1 MSNKIIDHKF
11 REILF
16 PTLLIVMTINLTSMA
31 DLVFVAHFI
40 GHNGQAALQVFEPLV
55 MLTTIFEWLFGLGG
69 QILSLNRK
77 AEFDEVGSNHYFT
90 AALLTTLALSVM
102 ILLICFAFKDLVIA
116 ILNPTSG
123 IVPYVNDY
131 ATFAFISFPITTIL
145 AVLTEFVRVDNLPK
159 LASALIIIANVVNLI
174 FDVIFLG
181 YFHTGIGGASIA
193 TVIGYAVG
201 LICALKYY
209 HDGKITFR
217 FSLSKMQIKSWI
229 KSTIEIIKTGS
240 PGASIALFVILNVYI
255 MNFILSSILGTIG
268 LNIFNV
274 CLNALLVISIFVMG
288 ISMTLSSVVSS
299 CYTQNDFYNLN
310 HVIYKSI
317 ILTLLC
323 SVIFTIFLWVYPD
336 GFFIFFNLNQMPND
350 AIIKTAVRLFSL
362 AFIPY
367 ALAGILIFYYEGIE
381 RFIPSGIVSIISTF
395 IGPIL
400 FTIILYPLMGINGI
414 WLSFLFGMI
423 LAIISALIYS
433 KIIEQK
439 EKEYYG
445 LFLIKKDLIP
455 KTRNYD
461 FENLNDETKYEM
473 YSHLK
478 GLNIDESNL
487 EKLENV
493 LKYIFESNGGNIPI
507 EISIIDYDDSIK
519 VNIKDEG
526 KMDIFKDNAD
536 FSDDEQISY
545 SEVLGFNNV
554 MFTVFKHS
562 QNC

>member
-1 MSNKIIDHKF
+1 MSNKIINHKF

-31 DLVFVAHFI
+31 DLVFVANFI

-69 QILSLNRK
+69 QILSLNKK
-77 AEFDEVGSNHYFT
+77 AEFDDVGSNHYFT
-90 AALLTTLALSVM
+90 VALLTTLVLSIM
-102 ILLICFAFKDLVIA
+102 ILLICFIFKDSVIA
-116 ILNPTSG
+116 ILNPTSE

-131 ATFAFISFPITTIL
+131 ATFAFISFPIATLL

-159 LASALIIIANVVNLI
+159 LASALIIIANVVNII

-181 YFHTGIGGASIA
+181 YFHTGIEGASIA
-193 TVIGYAVG
+193 TVIGYTVG

-209 HDGKITFR
+209 HDSKITFR
-217 FSLSKMQIKSWI
+217 FILSKLQIRSWI
-229 KSTIEIIKTGS
+229 KSTIEIIKIGS
-240 PGASIALFVILNVYI
+240 PGASIALFVIITVYV

-274 CLNALLVISIFVMG
+274 CLNALLVISIFVIG
-288 ISMTLSSVVSS
+288 ISMTLSSVVSF
-299 CYTQNDFYNLN
+299 CYAQNDFYNLKY
-310 HVIYKSI
+310 IIRKSI
-317 ILTLLC
+317 ILAVLC
-323 SVIFTIFLWVYPD
+323 SVVFTIILWVDPD
-336 GFFIFFNLNQMPND
+336 KFLIFFNLNQTPYD
-350 AIIKTAVRLFSL
+350 AIIKTAIRLFSL

-367 ALAGILIFYYEGIE
+367 AFVGILIFYYEGIE
-381 RFIPSGIVSIISTF
+381 RFIPSGIVSIVSIF
-395 IGPIL
+395 IGPLL
-400 FTIILYPLMGINGI
+400 FTLILYPQVGINGI
-414 WLSFLFGMI
+414 WLSFLLGMI

-433 KIIEQK
+433 KIIERR

-445 LFLIKKDLIP
+445 LFFIKKDLIP
-455 KTRNYD
+455 KTRNYA
-461 FENLNDETKYEM
+461 FENFNDQSKYEM

-478 GLNIDESNL
+478 DLNIDNSNL
-487 EKLENV
+487 DKLVNV

-507 EISIIDYDDSIK
+507 EIYIIDFDDCIK

-526 KMDIFKDNAD
+526 KMEIFKNNPD
-536 FSDDEQISY
+536 FSNDEQITY

-554 MFTVFKHS
+554 MFTVLKG
-562 QNC
+562 QL

>member
-1 MSNKIIDHKF
+1 MSNKIINHKF

-31 DLVFVAHFI
+31 DLVFVANFI

-69 QILSLNRK
+69 QILSLNKK
-77 AEFDEVGSNHYFT
+77 AEFDDVGSNHYFT
-90 AALLTTLALSVM
+90 VALLTTLVLSIM
-102 ILLICFAFKDLVIA
+102 ILLICFIFKDSVIA
-116 ILNPTSG
+116 ILNPTPE

-131 ATFAFISFPITTIL
+131 ATFAFISFPIATLL

-159 LASALIIIANVVNLI
+159 LASALIIIANVVNII

-181 YFHTGIGGASIA
+181 YFHTGIEGASIA
-193 TVIGYAVG
+193 TVIGYTVG

-209 HDGKITFR
+209 HDSKITFR
-217 FSLSKMQIKSWI
+217 FILSKLQIRSWI
-229 KSTIEIIKTGS
+229 KSTIEIIKIGS
-240 PGASIALFVILNVYI
+240 PGASIALFVIITVYI

-274 CLNALLVISIFVMG
+274 CLNALLVISIFVIG
-288 ISMTLSSVVSS
+288 ISMTLSSVVSF
-299 CYTQNDFYNLN
+299 CYAQNDFYNLKY
-310 HVIYKSI
+310 IIRKSI
-317 ILTLLC
+317 ILAVLC
-323 SVIFTIFLWVYPD
+323 SVVFTIILWVDPD
-336 GFFIFFNLNQMPND
+336 KFLIFFNLNQTPYD
-350 AIIKTAVRLFSL
+350 AIIKTAIRLFSL

-367 ALAGILIFYYEGIE
+367 AFVGILIFYYEGIE
-381 RFIPSGIVSIISTF
+381 RFIPSGIVSIVSIF
-395 IGPIL
+395 IGPLL
-400 FTIILYPLMGINGI
+400 FTLILYPQVGINGI
-414 WLSFLFGMI
+414 WLSFLLGMI

-433 KIIEQK
+433 KIIERR

-445 LFLIKKDLIP
+445 LFFIKKDLIP
-455 KTRNYD
+455 KTRNYA
-461 FENLNDETKYEM
+461 FENFNDQSKYEM

-478 GLNIDESNL
+478 DLNIDNSNL
-487 EKLENV
+487 DKLENV

-507 EISIIDYDDSIK
+507 EIYIIDFDDCIK

-526 KMDIFKDNAD
+526 KMEIFKNNPD
-536 FSDDEQISY
+536 FSNDEQITY

-554 MFTVFKHS
+554 MFTVLKG
-562 QNC
+562 QL

>member
-1 MSNKIIDHKF
+1 MSNKIINHKF

-31 DLVFVAHFI
+31 DLVFVANFI

-69 QILSLNRK
+69 QILSLNKK
-77 AEFDEVGSNHYFT
+77 AEFDDVGSNHYFT
-90 AALLTTLALSVM
+90 VALLTTLVLSIM
-102 ILLICFAFKDLVIA
+102 ILLICFIFKDSVIA
-116 ILNPTSG
+116 ILNPTSE

-131 ATFAFISFPITTIL
+131 ATFAFISFPIATLL

-159 LASALIIIANVVNLI
+159 LASALIIIANVVNII

-181 YFHTGIGGASIA
+181 YFHTGIEGASIA
-193 TVIGYAVG
+193 TVIGYTVG

-209 HDGKITFR
+209 HDSKITFR
-217 FSLSKMQIKSWI
+217 FILSKLQIRSWI
-229 KSTIEIIKTGS
+229 KSTIEIIKIGS
-240 PGASIALFVILNVYI
+240 PGASIALFVIITVYV

-274 CLNALLVISIFVMG
+274 CLNALLVISIFVIG
-288 ISMTLSSVVSS
+288 ISMTLSSVVSF
-299 CYTQNDFYNLN
+299 CYAQNDFYNLKY
-310 HVIYKSI
+310 IIRKSI
-317 ILTLLC
+317 ILAVLC
-323 SVIFTIFLWVYPD
+323 SVVFTIILWVDPD
-336 GFFIFFNLNQMPND
+336 KFLIFFNLNQTPYD
-350 AIIKTAVRLFSL
+350 AIIKTAIRLFSL

-367 ALAGILIFYYEGIE
+367 AFVGILIFYYEGIE
-381 RFIPSGIVSIISTF
+381 RFIPSGIVSIVSIF
-395 IGPIL
+395 IGPLL
-400 FTIILYPLMGINGI
+400 FTLILYPQVGINGI
-414 WLSFLFGMI
+414 WLSFLLGMI

-433 KIIEQK
+433 KIIERR

-445 LFLIKKDLIP
+445 LFFIKKDLIP
-455 KTRNYD
+455 KTRNYA
-461 FENLNDETKYEM
+461 FENFNDQSKYEM

-478 GLNIDESNL
+478 DLNIDNSNL
-487 EKLENV
+487 DKLENV

-507 EISIIDYDDSIK
+507 EIYIIDFDDCIK

-526 KMDIFKDNAD
+526 KMEIFKDNPD
-536 FSDDEQISY
+536 FSNDEQITY

-554 MFTVFKHS
+554 MFTVLKG
-562 QNC
+562 QL

>member
-1 MSNKIIDHKF
+1 MSNKIINHKF

-31 DLVFVAHFI
+31 DLVFVANFI

-69 QILSLNRK
+69 QILSLNKK
-77 AEFDEVGSNHYFT
+77 AEFDDVGSNHYFT
-90 AALLTTLALSVM
+90 VALLTTLVLSIM
-102 ILLICFAFKDLVIA
+102 ILLICFIFKDSVIA
-116 ILNPTSG
+116 ILNPTSE

-131 ATFAFISFPITTIL
+131 ATFAFISFPIATLL

-159 LASALIIIANVVNLI
+159 LASALIIIANVVNII

-181 YFHTGIGGASIA
+181 YFHTGIEGASIA
-193 TVIGYAVG
+193 TVIGYTVG

-209 HDGKITFR
+209 HDSKITFR
-217 FSLSKMQIKSWI
+217 FILSKLQIRSWI
-229 KSTIEIIKTGS
+229 KSTIEIIKIGS
-240 PGASIALFVILNVYI
+240 PGASIALFVIITVYV

-274 CLNALLVISIFVMG
+274 CLNALLVISIFVIG
-288 ISMTLSSVVSS
+288 ISMTLSSVVSF
-299 CYTQNDFYNLN
+299 CYAQNDFYNLKY
-310 HVIYKSI
+310 IIRKSI
-317 ILTLLC
+317 ILAVLC
-323 SVIFTIFLWVYPD
+323 SVVFTIILWVDPD
-336 GFFIFFNLNQMPND
+336 KFLIFFNLNQTPYD
-350 AIIKTAVRLFSL
+350 AIIKTAIRLFSL

-367 ALAGILIFYYEGIE
+367 AFVGILIFYYEGIE
-381 RFIPSGIVSIISTF
+381 RFIPSGIVSIVSIF
-395 IGPIL
+395 IGPLL
-400 FTIILYPLMGINGI
+400 FTLILYPQVGINGI
-414 WLSFLFGMI
+414 WLSFLLGMI

-433 KIIEQK
+433 KIIERR

-445 LFLIKKDLIP
+445 LFFIKKDLIP
-455 KTRNYD
+455 KTRNYA
-461 FENLNDETKYEM
+461 FENFNDQSKYEM

-478 GLNIDESNL
+478 DLNIDNSNL
-487 EKLENV
+487 DKLENV

-507 EISIIDYDDSIK
+507 EIYIIDFDDCIK

-526 KMDIFKDNAD
+526 KMEIFKNNPD
-536 FSDDEQISY
+536 FSNDEQITY

-554 MFTVFKHS
+554 MFTVLKG
-562 QNC
+562 QL